1 MRSLAPCAALLLVAA
16 VGTTPAAAETATASV
31 TVTATFS
38 TRTALNVSAQ
48 VLQFDAADPRRAATA
63 SVDFAA
69 KARTVAGGEVVL
81 SVEPLHAIEGPDGA
95 AGVEAAVTFEGH
107 GEGTLPG
114 RVTAARPAVAGR
126 WSGSG
131 RRDGRLIF
139 QLRAAARGSYIL
151 PVRFVLSAP

>member
-1 MRSLAPCAALLLVAA
+1 MQPMRSVVAGAALVLVAA
-16 VGTTPAAAETATASV
+16 IVAAPAAAETATASV

-48 VLQFDAADPRRAATA
+48 VLQFDAIDPRRPATA

-69 KARTVAGGEVVL
+69 KARTLPGGEVVL
-81 SVEPLHAIEGPDGA
+81 SVEPLHAVDGLDGP
-95 AGVEAAVTFEGH
+95 AGIDAAVTFEGH

-131 RRDGRLIF
+131 RRTGRLIF
-139 QLRAAARGSYIL
+139 QLRAAARGSY
-151 PVRFVLSAP
+151 VV